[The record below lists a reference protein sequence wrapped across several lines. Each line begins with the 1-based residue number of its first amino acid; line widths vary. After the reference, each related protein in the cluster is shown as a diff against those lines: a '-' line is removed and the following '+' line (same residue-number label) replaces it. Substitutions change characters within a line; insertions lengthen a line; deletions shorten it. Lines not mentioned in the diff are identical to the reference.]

1 MLDAIA
7 VALLRSKTIDQKALD
22 FMGTQ
27 LNKYEFYDLI
37 FEISY
42 DKLNGNN
49 KTTQISELSTFNNL
63 LTLPNKGNI

>member
-7 VALLRSKTIDQKALD
+7 VALLRSKTTDQKALD

-42 DKLNGNN
+42 DKQKGNN
-49 KTTQISELSTFNNL
+49 KNAQISESRTFNNIE
-63 LTLPNKGNI
+63 TLPNKGNV

>member
-37 FEISY
+37 FELSY
-42 DKLNGNN
+42 DKQKGNN
-49 KTTQISELSTFNNL
+49 KNA
-63 LTLPNKGNI
+63 